1 MFKKISIR
9 QIMLGI
15 LLIMIAALTA
25 ALLFLLSA
33 APVLGSAIE
42 KTANPNEELFLPPDT
57 TANCSPLEVTIFKNR
72 LHIRCAADSK
82 GIAFFAVSSTDASF
96 SEHVLKLALEA
107 QGSKRSLV
115 IAYESDD
122 FSGVKFGC
130 LAKDCRAI
138 QAITIR

>member
-9 QIMLGI
+9 QIVLGI
-15 LLIMIAALTA
+15 LLIMTA
-25 ALLFLLSA
+25 ALVATSLFLLSA
-33 APVLGSAIE
+33 APVLGSDLE
-42 KTANPNEELFLPPDT
+42 KTANPNEELVLPPDT
-57 TANCSPLEVTIFKNR
+57 TANCNPAEVTVFKNR
-72 LHIRCAADSK
+72 FHIRCAADSK
-82 GIAFFAVSSTDASF
+82 GIAFFAVSSTDAPF
-96 SEHVLKLALEA
+96 SDHVLRLALEA
-107 QGSKRSLV
+107 LGSKRSLA

>member
-1 MFKKISIR
+1 MFKKDSIKR
-9 QIMLGI
+9 IIFGI
-15 LLIMIAALTA
+15 LLLVAATLA
-25 ALLFLLSA
+25 ASSLFLLSA
-33 APVLGSAIE
+33 APVLGSGIE
-42 KTANPNEELFLPPDT
+42 KTANTHEVLLLPPDM
-57 TANCSPLEVTIFKNR
+57 TANCNPVEVTVFKNR

-82 GIAFFAVSSTDASF
+82 GIAFFAVSLADAPF
-96 SEHVLKLALEA
+96 SDHVLRLALEA
-107 QGSKRSLV
+107 LGSKKSLA

>member
-1 MFKKISIR
+1 MFKKGSIR
-9 QIMLGI
+9 HIIFGI
-15 LLIMIAALTA
+15 SLIMTAALA
-25 ALLFLLSA
+25 ASLLFLLSA
-33 APVLGSAIE
+33 APVLGSDIE
-42 KTANPNEELFLPPDT
+42 NNTTTNEELLLPPDT
-57 TANCSPLEVTIFKNR
+57 TASCNPVEVTVFKNR

-82 GIAFFAVSSTDASF
+82 GIAFFAVSVADAPF
-96 SEHVLKLALEA
+96 SDHVLRLALEA